1 MIYMANPTTI
11 TQTFPVL
18 GLSCGACAVSV
29 QSMLSSLPEVKNA
42 EVNYATQEAVVTY
55 LPNTDL
61 HKLQQS
67 IQSIGYDLVIDTFN
81 AEQIKEEAQT
91 ESYTELK
98 QRTRWSL
105 ILAAPVMVLGMFFMD
120 LPYGNFIQ
128 MLLAA
133 PVVFWFGR
141 HFFVHAYKQAKH
153 GMANMDTLVALSTS
167 IAFAFSVFN
176 TFYPQFWH
184 SRGLHAHVYYEAAAV
199 VVAFV
204 SLGKWLEEK
213 AKSNTSSALHKLM
226 GLQPKTVTA
235 IINQTEVELPI
246 SEVQVDYLLVA
257 KPGQKIAVDGV
268 VVSGQSF
275 VDESMITGEPIAVEK
290 VKADKVFAGSLNTKG
305 SFVYQAKKVGAQTF
319 LAQIIKSVQQAQA
332 SKAPVQKLVDK
343 IAGIFVPVVLLIAV
357 ITFAA
362 WLILG
367 GNNGFTYGLLNAV
380 TVLVIACPCA
390 LGLATPT
397 AIMVGVGKAASNQI
411 LIKDAQSL
419 ELAHAVNV
427 VVMDKTGT
435 ITKGAPKVLH
445 TWVDEQCDNEQKAVF
460 LSMEKKSEHP
470 LADAVVDL
478 FANENPTLDANL
490 SLQNFTSIT
499 GKGVQ
504 AQYQNQTYYIGNLAL
519 MQQQG
524 IEVSVAAQTMITA
537 WQSRAYTVVYLAN
550 SKQVLMLM
558 AIADEIKETSAQAV
572 ALLQNKGIAV
582 YMLTG
587 DALATATM
595 VANEV
600 GITNIQSNLL
610 PADKANFIKQLQAQ
624 GKVVAMVGDGIND
637 SEALAIA
644 DVGIAMG
651 KGTDVAMDVAK
662 ITLITS
668 DLTAISRALQLST
681 QTIKTIRQNLFWAFI
696 YNVIGIPLAAGA
708 LYSYNGFLLNPMIAS
723 AAMALSS
730 VSVVSNSLRLKFTS
744 LK

>member
-1 MIYMANPTTI
+1 MANPTTI

-81 AEQIKEEAQT
+81 ADQIKEEAQT

-105 ILAAPVMVLGMFFMD
+105 VLAAPVMVLGMFFMN

-357 ITFAA
+357 LTFAA
-362 WLILG
+362 WLIFG
-367 GNNGFTYGLLNAV
+367 GHNGFTYGLLNAV

-478 FANENPTLDANL
+478 FNKENPTLDANL

-504 AQYQNQTYYIGNLAL
+504 AQYKNQTFYIGNLAL

-537 WQSRAYTVVYLAN
+537 WQSRAYTVVFLAN
-550 SKQVLMLM
+550 HQQVLMLM

-572 ALLQNKGIAV
+572 ALLQQQGIAV

-595 VANEV
+595 VAKEV
-600 GITNIQSNLL
+600 GITNIKANLL

-668 DLTAISRALQLST
+668 DLTAIAKALQLST

-696 YNVIGIPLAAGA
+696 YNVIGIPLAAGV

-730 VSVVSNSLRLKFTS
+730 VSVVSNSLRLKFTTF
-744 LK
+744 K

>member
-1 MIYMANPTTI
+1 MANPTTI

-257 KPGQKIAVDGV
+257 KPGQKIAVDGI

-305 SFVYQAKKVGAQTF
+305 SFIYQAQKVGAQTF

-362 WLILG
+362 WLIFG
-367 GNNGFTYGLLNAV
+367 GHNGFTYGLLNAV

-460 LSMEKKSEHP
+460 LSMEKKSEHQ

-550 SKQVLMLM
+550 SQQVLMLM

-572 ALLQNKGIAV
+572 ALLQQQGIAV

-600 GITNIQSNLL
+600 GITNIQANLL

-668 DLTAISRALQLST
+668 DLTAIAKALQLST

-696 YNVIGIPLAAGA
+696 YNVIGIPLAAGV

-730 VSVVSNSLRLKFTS
+730 VSVVSNSLRLKFTK

>member
-1 MIYMANPTTI
+1 MANPTTI

-55 LPNTDL
+55 LPHTDL

-67 IQSIGYDLVIDTFN
+67 LQSIGYDLVIDAIN

-128 MLLAA
+128 MLLTA

-153 GMANMDTLVALSTS
+153 GMGNMDTLVALSTS

-176 TFYPQFWH
+176 TFYPEFWH
-184 SRGLHAHVYYEAAAV
+184 SRGLHAHVYYEAAAL

-305 SFVYQAKKVGAQTF
+305 SFVYQAQKVGAQTF

-332 SKAPVQKLVDK
+332 SKAPVQKMVDK

-357 ITFAA
+357 LTFAA
-362 WLILG
+362 WLIFG

-397 AIMVGVGKAASNQI
+397 AIMVGVGKAASHQI

-435 ITKGAPKVLH
+435 ITKGTPKVLH

-460 LSMEKKSEHP
+460 LSIEKKSEHP

-504 AQYQNQTYYIGNLAL
+504 AQYQNQPFYIGNLAL
-519 MQQQG
+519 MKQQG
-524 IEVSVAAQTMITA
+524 IEVSAAAQTMIAA

-550 SKQVLMLM
+550 SQQVLMLM

-572 ALLQNKGIAV
+572 ALLQKQGIAV

-600 GITNIQSNLL
+600 GITNIQANLL

-668 DLTAISRALQLST
+668 DLTAIAKALQLST

-696 YNVIGIPLAAGA
+696 YNVIGIPLAAGV

>member
-1 MIYMANPTTI
+1 MANPTTI

-67 IQSIGYDLVIDTFN
+67 IQSIGYDLVIDAIN

-105 ILAAPVMVLGMFFMD
+105 VLAAPVMVLGMFFMD

-305 SFVYQAKKVGAQTF
+305 SFVYQAQKVGAQTF

-357 ITFAA
+357 LTFAA
-362 WLILG
+362 WLIFG
-367 GNNGFTYGLLNAV
+367 GHNGFTYGLLNAV

-460 LSMEKKSEHP
+460 LSIEKKSEHP

-550 SKQVLMLM
+550 SQQVLMLM

-600 GITNIQSNLL
+600 GITNIQANLL

-668 DLTAISRALQLST
+668 DLTAIAKALQLST

-696 YNVIGIPLAAGA
+696 YNVIGIPLAAGV

-730 VSVVSNSLRLKFTS
+730 VSVVSNSLRLKFTK

>member
-1 MIYMANPTTI
+1 MANPTTI

-29 QSMLSSLPEVKNA
+29 QSMLSRLPEVKSA

-55 LPNTDL
+55 LPHTDL

-67 IQSIGYDLVIDTFN
+67 LQSIGYDLVIDTFN

-91 ESYTELK
+91 ESYEELK
-98 QRTRWSL
+98 HRTIWSL
-105 ILAAPVMVLGMFFMD
+105 VLAAPVMVLGMFFMD
-120 LPYGNFIQ
+120 LPYGNYLQ

-141 HFFVHAYKQAKH
+141 HFFVHAYKQAKQ

-176 TFYPQFWH
+176 TFYPEFWH

-213 AKSNTSSALHKLM
+213 AKSNTSSALHKLI
-226 GLQPKTVTA
+226 GLQPKTVTTM
-235 IINQTEVELPI
+235 INQTEVELPI

-305 SFVYQAKKVGAQTF
+305 SFVYQAQKVGAQTF

-357 ITFAA
+357 LTFAA
-362 WLILG
+362 WLIFG

-397 AIMVGVGKAASNQI
+397 AIMVGVGKAASHQI

-435 ITKGAPKVLH
+435 ITKGVPKVLH

-460 LSMEKKSEHP
+460 VSIEKKSEHP

-478 FANENPTLDANL
+478 FVNENPTLDANL

-519 MQQQG
+519 MKQQG
-524 IEVSVAAQTMITA
+524 IEVSAAAQTMIAA

-550 SKQVLMLM
+550 SQQVLMLM

-572 ALLQNKGIAV
+572 ALLQKQGIAV

-600 GITNIQSNLL
+600 GITNIQANLL

-668 DLTAISRALQLST
+668 DLTAIAKALQLST

-696 YNVIGIPLAAGA
+696 YNVIGIPLAAGV

-730 VSVVSNSLRLKFTS
+730 VSVVSNSLRLKFIS

>member
-1 MIYMANPTTI
+1 MANSTTI

-257 KPGQKIAVDGV
+257 KPGQKIAVDGL

-305 SFVYQAKKVGAQTF
+305 SFVYQAQKVGAQTF

-435 ITKGAPKVLH
+435 ITKGTPKVLH
-445 TWVDEQCDNEQKAVF
+445 NWVDEQCDNEQKAVF
-460 LSMEKKSEHP
+460 LSIEKKSEHP

-478 FANENPTLDANL
+478 FANENPKLDANL

-550 SKQVLMLM
+550 SQQVLMLM

-600 GITNIQSNLL
+600 GITNIQANLL

-668 DLTAISRALQLST
+668 DLTAIAKALQLST

-696 YNVIGIPLAAGA
+696 YNVIGIPLAAGV

>member
-1 MIYMANPTTI
+1 MANPTTI

-55 LPNTDL
+55 LPHTDL

-67 IQSIGYDLVIDTFN
+67 IQSIGYDLVIDAFN

-226 GLQPKTVTA
+226 GLQPKNVTA

-305 SFVYQAKKVGAQTF
+305 SFVYQAQKVGAQTF

-357 ITFAA
+357 LTFAA
-362 WLILG
+362 WLIFG

-397 AIMVGVGKAASNQI
+397 AIMVGVGKAASHQI

-504 AQYQNQTYYIGNLAL
+504 AQYQNQTFYIGNLAL

-550 SKQVLMLM
+550 SQQVLMLM

-572 ALLQNKGIAV
+572 ALLQKQGIAV

-600 GITNIQSNLL
+600 GITNIQANLL

-668 DLTAISRALQLST
+668 DLTAIAKALQLST

-696 YNVIGIPLAAGA
+696 YNVIGIPLAAGV

>member
-1 MIYMANPTTI
+1 
-11 TQTFPVL
+11 
-18 GLSCGACAVSV
+18 
-29 QSMLSSLPEVKNA
+29 
-42 EVNYATQEAVVTY
+42 
-55 LPNTDL
+55 
-61 HKLQQS
+61 
-67 IQSIGYDLVIDTFN
+67 
-81 AEQIKEEAQT
+81 
-91 ESYTELK
+91 
-98 QRTRWSL
+98 
-105 ILAAPVMVLGMFFMD
+105 
-120 LPYGNFIQ
+120 
-128 MLLAA
+128 
-133 PVVFWFGR
+133 
-141 HFFVHAYKQAKH
+141 
-153 GMANMDTLVALSTS
+153 
-167 IAFAFSVFN
+167 
-176 TFYPQFWH
+176 
-184 SRGLHAHVYYEAAAV
+184 
-199 VVAFV
+199 
-204 SLGKWLEEK
+204 
-213 AKSNTSSALHKLM
+213 
-226 GLQPKTVTA
+226 
-235 IINQTEVELPI
+235 
-246 SEVQVDYLLVA
+246 
-257 KPGQKIAVDGV
+257 
-268 VVSGQSF
+268 
-275 VDESMITGEPIAVEK
+275 
-290 VKADKVFAGSLNTKG
+290 
-305 SFVYQAKKVGAQTF
+305 
-319 LAQIIKSVQQAQA
+319 
-332 SKAPVQKLVDK
+332 
-343 IAGIFVPVVLLIAV
+343 
-357 ITFAA
+357 
-362 WLILG
+362 
-367 GNNGFTYGLLNAV
+367 
-380 TVLVIACPCA
+380 
-390 LGLATPT
+390 
-397 AIMVGVGKAASNQI
+397 MVGVGKAASNQI